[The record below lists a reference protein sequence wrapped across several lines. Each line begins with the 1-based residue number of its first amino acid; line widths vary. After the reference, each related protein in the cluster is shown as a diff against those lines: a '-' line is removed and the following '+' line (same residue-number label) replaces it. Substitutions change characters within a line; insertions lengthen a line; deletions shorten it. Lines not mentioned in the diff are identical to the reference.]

1 MQLEIV
7 SPAQIEIGVI
17 RTNLGVARHI
27 VRPRIEE
34 VRAIRIRARGNG
46 PGLACIRK
54 NAYAQVE
61 QMLSVEHAVET
72 EMLSLLPIRRAPF
85 GIGIKLVFRKPG
97 DAAGVVAVVAPGIP
111 GKAGEAFVEPAT
123 IVDVE
128 SAAILHAL

>member
-1 MQLEIV
+1 MQLEVV

-17 RTNLGVARHI
+17 RANLRVAGHI
-27 VRPRIEE
+27 VRARIEE
-34 VRAIRIRARGNG
+34 VRAIRVRACGNRPWLTG
-46 PGLACIRK
+46 IRK

-61 QMLSVEHAVET
+61 QMFRIEHAVET
-72 EMLSLLPIRRAPF
+72 EMLPLLPICRTPF
-85 GIGIKLVFRKPG
+85 GVGIKSVFRKPG
-97 DAAGVVAVVAPGIP
+97 DAAGVVAIVAPGIP